1 MSIARILDLRPEELV
16 KVTARDLL
24 AAIRAAE
31 GRTILAEVICPVMPI
46 LYDVGN
52 AELVAA
58 MGADIILLN
67 LYNAQQPAVF
77 GLSPVTGQSVID
89 AVKGLIGRPVG
100 VNLEAVDW
108 DSDVQGERVKVER
121 GRLATPENAR
131 LAYEQGACM
140 ITVTGNPGTGVTN
153 SQIKQA
159 VTQIRAE
166 LGENIIIT
174 AGKMH
179 AAGVGGG
186 AGDIFLSQAE
196 VGGFLSAGADII
208 LIPAPGT
215 IPGITVDS
223 AREVAAY
230 VHGHGGLV
238 MTAVGTSQEG
248 ADTQTIR
255 TIALNA
261 KMAGADIH
269 HIGDSGYMGI
279 AVPENIMNYSIAVR
293 GRRHTFRRMAMR
305 V

>member
-1 MSIARILDLRPEELV
+1 MSIARILDLRPEELN
-16 KVTARDLL
+16 KAPARDLL
-24 AAIRAAE
+24 AAIKAAE

-67 LYNAQQPAVF
+67 LYNTQQPAIF
-77 GLSPVTGQSVID
+77 GLTPATGQSVIA
-89 AVKGLIGRPVG
+89 AVKHLTGRLVG
-100 VNLEAVDW
+100 INLEAVDL
-108 DSDVQGERVKVER
+108 SSAVQGERSKMEP
-121 GRLATPENAR
+121 GRLATPINAR
-131 LAYEQGACM
+131 LAYEQGASL
-140 ITVTGNPGTGVTN
+140 ITITGNPGTGVTN
-153 SQIKQA
+153 SQITQA
-159 VTQIRAE
+159 VTEIRAE
-166 LGENIIIT
+166 LGENIIIA

-179 AAGVGGG
+179 AAGVGGT
-186 AGDIFLSQAE
+186 GDSLLSKNEA
-196 VGGFLSAGADII
+196 GGFLAAGADIV
-208 LIPAPGT
+208 LMPAPGT
-215 IPGITVDS
+215 VPGITVDS
-223 AREVAAY
+223 AREVAAH
-230 VHGHGGLV
+230 VHRQGGLL
-238 MTAVGTSQEG
+238 MTTVGTSQEG

-279 AVPENIMNYSIAVR
+279 AIPENIMDYSIAVR